1 MGRPARRIPP
11 TALLVL
17 ALLACSATQAQPLAL
32 RDGDIVFQTSL
43 SRQSLAVQ
51 RATGSHYSHMGM
63 VMVRGGRPFVLEAA
77 GTVRYTPLKEW
88 AARGQDG
95 RIVAKRLKDADAV
108 LTPPAV
114 ARLREAAA
122 TLHGR
127 PYDLTFE
134 WSDERLYCSELVWKV
149 YERALGIRIGPL
161 QRIRDF
167 NLADPLVRRT
177 MAERYGSAVPLDEPV
192 ISPVAMFASDRL
204 VTVAPSPSAPRP

>member
-1 MGRPARRIPP
+1 MRRLAQCVPP
-11 TALLVL
+11 TLLLVL
-17 ALLACSATQAQPLAL
+17 ALLACGASAQPLTL

-51 RATGSHYSHMGM
+51 RATGSRYSHMGL
-63 VMVRGGRPFVLEAA
+63 VMLRGGQPFVLEAA

-88 AARGQDG
+88 TARGQGG
-95 RIVAKRLKDADAV
+95 RIVAKRLKDAAEV
-108 LTPPAV
+108 LTPQAL
-114 ARLREAAA
+114 ARLRETAA

-167 NLADPLVRRT
+167 KLTDPLVRRT
-177 MAERYGSAVPLDEPV
+177 MAERYGTAVPLDEPV
-192 ISPVAMFASDRL
+192 ISPEAMFASDRL
-204 VTVAPSPSAPRP
+204 VTVARPPPAPRP